1 MKTIKLDIQSRNV
14 WFTSDTHFHHAN
26 IVKYCDRPFGHVK
39 TMDSAIIQNW
49 NNVVEPN
56 DDVIIGGD
64 FCWGRKDSWVWLLH
78 TLNGNKYL
86 APGNHDKTAMIPNDL
101 FVKVSPLLNVMITGD
116 EEIDDGQRIVV
127 CHYPMITWNH
137 SHRGSWQLFGHVH
150 SRNNNTNREQGRLR
164 CLTPNQYD
172 IGVDN
177 NDFTPVSYQQIKE
190 IITKQNLR

>member
-14 WFTSDTHFHHAN
+14 FFTSDTHLHHAN
-26 IVKYCDRPFGHVK
+26 IIKYCDRPFSS
-39 TMDSAIIQNW
+39 TEAMDSAIIKNW
-49 NNVVEPN
+49 NKVVGPN

-64 FCWGRKDSWVWLLH
+64 FCWGRRDSWVWLLH
-78 TLNGNKYL
+78 ALNGKKYL
-86 APGNHDKTAMIPNDL
+86 APGNHDKTAMIPQDL
-101 FVKVSPLLNVMITGD
+101 FEKVSPLLNIMILGD
-116 EEIDDGQRIVV
+116 EEIEDGQRIVV

-150 SRNNNTNREQGRLR
+150 SRKGNTNREAGRLS